1 MTAQTIRNRISF
13 FLFDFAVRVIPK
25 KISLLFD
32 ATEVFKSRSGSDHF
46 LTWRCLPRAKHFQ
59 ENPSTLEIKSEFV
72 FFKTKKK
79 LCLCLVSEVFVGSTG
94 RMLRSMIKTQPHSCS
109 PTCSTLAIES
119 SVALCSAFEA
129 IEQSTPFISRR
140 PWLKFEEDKVR
151 NEKMNPYLSNQATSA
166 ATKRKNLA

>member
-1 MTAQTIRNRISF
+1 MTAQTIRKRISF

-94 RMLRSMIKTQPHSCS
+94 RMLSSSSKLSLEAAVQHVPPLS
-109 PTCSTLAIES
+109 IES
-119 SVALCSAFEA
+119 PAALCSVCGNSTINAFHF
-129 IEQSTPFISRR
+129 SPT
-140 PWLKFEEDKVR
+140 
-151 NEKMNPYLSNQATSA
+151 
-166 ATKRKNLA
+166 LAEI